1 MPNHKPIGLILLGG
15 QSARMGKDKAFVE
28 YKDQTLLEH
37 ALSHLKDLTT
47 EVYLSVNANQFE
59 VLQGAYKCI
68 QDKYID
74 KGPMGG
80 ILSALEALN
89 QDLIVLAVD
98 MPNVESAMLSGLIST
113 SIKVRA
119 YQNQKNQWEPLPSY
133 WPQTITKTLSSHL
146 AKNQLS
152 LNGFL
157 QSNGQAINSDT
168 PMDSFKNLNSPS
180 DLT

>member
-1 MPNHKPIGLILLGG
+1 MSNKVVTGLILMGG
-15 QSARMGKDKAFVE
+15 QSSRMGTDKAFVE

-98 MPNVESAMLSGLIST
+98 MPNAKQSILNSLIST
-113 SIKVRA
+113 SNKVRA
-119 YQNQKNQWEPLPSY
+119 YQNQSNQWEPLPSY
-133 WPQTITKTLSSHL
+133 WPKTITKTLSSHFG
-146 AKNQLS
+146 KNQLS
-152 LNGFL
+152 LSSFL
-157 QSNGQAINSDT
+157 QINGEAVVSVNHS
-168 PMDSFKNLNSPS
+168 DSFKNLNSPN
-180 DLT
+180 DL